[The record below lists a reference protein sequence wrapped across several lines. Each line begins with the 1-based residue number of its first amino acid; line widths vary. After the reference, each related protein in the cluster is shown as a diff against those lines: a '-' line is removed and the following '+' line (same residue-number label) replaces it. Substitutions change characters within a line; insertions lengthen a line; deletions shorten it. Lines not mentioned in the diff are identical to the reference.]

1 MTQPAK
7 PKNPAD
13 SGGAIQIVPQT
24 GMPTIYQKRSKEL
37 IYDTLQGAVQFA
49 KNPFGPQLLI
59 LSRPN
64 HRW

>member
-1 MTQPAK
+1 MSLKYPA
-7 PKNPAD
+7 PKTGM
-13 SGGAIQIVPQT
+13 SGGQVQIVPQT
-24 GMPTIYQKRSKEL
+24 GMPSIYATRSKEL
-37 IYDTLQGAVQFA
+37 IYDVLQLNSRFA

>member
-1 MTQPAK
+1 MSQS
-7 PKNPAD
+7 PKNPSD
-13 SGGAIQIVPQT
+13 SGGPVQVIPQT
-24 GMPTIYQKRSKEL
+24 GMPTIYQKRSREV
-37 IYDTLQGAVQFA
+37 IYDALGGELKFV